1 MVHHLRAQDKP
12 RTKSREEKKREQEK
26 QSQARHRKRCAQM
39 LFVLPFERRK
49 HLTTHSHSQYTEAKM
64 NDNEIMR
71 LSNKKHISNQ
81 EKNWPNI
88 HISIIFK

>member
-1 MVHHLRAQDKP
+1 MVHHLRAQDKT

-49 HLTTHSHSQYTEAKM
+49 HLTHAYANIYIYYTHSHSDL
-64 NDNEIMR
+64 N
-71 LSNKKHISNQ
+71 HIQ
-81 EKNWPNI
+81 MKNV
-88 HISIIFK
+88 SS